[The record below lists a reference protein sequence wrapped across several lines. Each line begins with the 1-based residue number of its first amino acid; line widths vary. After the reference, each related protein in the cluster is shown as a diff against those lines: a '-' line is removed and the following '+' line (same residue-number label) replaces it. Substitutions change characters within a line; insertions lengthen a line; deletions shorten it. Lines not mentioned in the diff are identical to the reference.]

1 MIERQSGPDI
11 RMNDAV
17 RENSFRGDSSP
28 RRAGLGRIAQAIL
41 EDLVLVSS
49 ERAFDA
55 YGVARMW

>member
-55 YGVARMW
+55 